1 MAVSPRPSQS
11 HPYLILFALWLMVF
25 SSSSQVIIIAP
36 ILPRIGAA
44 LDIPATLLGTLITGY
59 AVMLS
64 LFALIMGP
72 ISDKFGRRHV
82 LLIGSISM
90 SAALFLHGIA
100 DSYLSLLTVRAL
112 AGAAGGA
119 LSGAAV
125 AYVGDYFPYERRGW
139 ANGWVMSGIAF
150 GQIIGVPV
158 GTLLADFFGFRWPF
172 LMFAFSMLLAS
183 ILIWLVVPQPN
194 VQRDLNR
201 LSVRGALT
209 NYANL
214 LKRQDVTA
222 VSVVYF
228 LMFFSVGLYIT
239 YLPTWLESTL
249 HVNGTHIA
257 SLFFAGGIANIV
269 TGPIAGRMSDR
280 IGRKPLIVTSC
291 IGLGLIMVLTTYLV
305 GSMFAAY
312 LMFAAA
318 MVMVA
323 MRISPFQSLVSSLV
337 SGERRGALMS
347 LTVALGQIGVGIGGG
362 VAGMVYTRY
371 GFFSNSLIGALT
383 ILIMAYLVQQRI
395 PEPGELQATTLRGD
409 ANTAPTET
417 ATPAP

>member
-1 MAVSPRPSQS
+1 
-11 HPYLILFALWLMVF
+11 MVF

-44 LDIPATLLGTLITGY
+44 LDIPATLLGTLITSY

-72 ISDKFGRRHV
+72 ISDKFGRRRV
-82 LLIGSISM
+82 LLIGSVSM
-90 SAALFLHGIA
+90 SVALFLHGIA
-100 DSYLSLLTVRAL
+100 DSYVSLLTVRAV

-150 GQIIGVPV
+150 GQIIGVPI
-158 GTLLADFFGFRWPF
+158 GTLLADLFGFRWPF
-172 LMFAFSMLLAS
+172 LMFAVSMLLAA
-183 ILIWLVVPQPN
+183 ILIWRVVPQPD
-194 VQRDLNR
+194 VQRDANR
-201 LSVRGALT
+201 LSVGGALS
-209 NYANL
+209 NYAAL
-214 LKRQDVTA
+214 LRRPEVTA

-228 LMFFSVGLYIT
+228 LMFFSLGLYIT
-239 YLPTWLESTL
+239 YLPTWLEGTL

-257 SLFFAGGIANIV
+257 SLFFAGGIANVV
-269 TGPIAGRMSDR
+269 TGPLAGRMSDR

-291 IGLGLIMVLTTYLV
+291 VGLGIIMVLTTYLV
-305 GSMFAAY
+305 GNMLAAY

-337 SGERRGALMS
+337 TGERRGALMS

-371 GFFSNSLIGALT
+371 GFFSNTLVGALT
-383 ILIMAYLVQQRI
+383 ILIMAYLVQQWI
-395 PEPGELQATTLRGD
+395 PEPDQLQAPLPHSGSNASATE
-409 ANTAPTET
+409 AAPVR
-417 ATPAP
+417 

>member
-1 MAVSPRPSQS
+1 
-11 HPYLILFALWLMVF
+11 MVF

-36 ILPRIGAA
+36 ILPRIGDA
-44 LDIPATLLGTLITGY
+44 LGIPEHLLGTLITSY

-64 LFALIMGP
+64 IFALIMGP
-72 ISDKFGRRHV
+72 ISDKFGRRRV
-82 LLIGSISM
+82 LLIGSIAM

-100 DSYLSLLTVRAL
+100 DSYLSLLIVRAA

-150 GQIIGVPV
+150 GQIVGVPV

-172 LMFAFSMLLAS
+172 MMFAVSMLLAAV
-183 ILIWLVVPQPN
+183 LIWRVVPQPN
-194 VQRDLNR
+194 VKRDADR
-201 LSVRGALT
+201 LSVSRAVS
-209 NYANL
+209 NYSAL
-214 LKRQDVTA
+214 LKRPEVTA

-228 LMFFSVGLYIT
+228 LMFFSLGLYIT
-239 YLPTWLESTL
+239 YLPTWLEGTL
-249 HVNGTHIA
+249 HVTGAHIA

-269 TGPIAGRMSDR
+269 TGPLAGRMSDR

-291 IGLGLIMVLTTYLV
+291 VGLGLVMVMTTYLV
-305 GSMFAAY
+305 GSLLAAY

-347 LTVALGQIGVGIGGG
+347 LTVALGQVGIGIGGG
-362 VAGMVYTRY
+362 VAGLVYTRY

-383 ILIMAYLVQQRI
+383 ILVMAYLVQQWI
-395 PEPGELQATTLRGD
+395 PEPDELHAERLQNDSNA
-409 ANTAPTET
+409 ASTET
-417 ATPAP
+417 APVP